1 MENLLMQ
8 KRMPNK
14 ICEDHAEWKVQ
25 LEKLNAK
32 KKLLTQE
39 HETLDFFI
47 N

>member
-8 KRMPNK
+8 KRMPSK
-14 ICEDHAEWKVQ
+14 ICEDRADWKVQ

-39 HETLDFFI
+39 QETLDFFI